1 MVRRIRRVS
10 DLPVALGFGIS
21 KPEHVREVGQWAD
34 AAVVG
39 SALVNVDRRGWR
51 VGRSRHTGRGVCA
64 LAEVLSIE
72 ELRSRIDVIDE
83 QLVRLLNVR
92 VACAVEVGRLK
103 HEAGLPIYQP
113 EREAQVLDE
122 VRQSAT
128 ELAGPLTAEAVVR
141 IFERVIDEARRAE
154 RVAERTQRDESWN
167 RRIGE

>member
-1 MVRRIRRVS
+1 MKPIDRAQ
-10 DLPVALGFGIS
+10 VAGG
-21 KPEHVREVGQWAD
+21 E
-34 AAVVG
+34 
-39 SALVNVDRRGWR
+39 
-51 VGRSRHTGRGVCA
+51 RHTEPGNRTIDA
-64 LAEVLSIE
+64 
-72 ELRSRIDVIDE
+72 RSHRVHLCWPGGIDVIDE

-113 EREAQVLDE
+113 DREAQVLTR

-154 RVAERTQRDESWN
+154 REASTQRDEL
-167 RRIGE
+167 R